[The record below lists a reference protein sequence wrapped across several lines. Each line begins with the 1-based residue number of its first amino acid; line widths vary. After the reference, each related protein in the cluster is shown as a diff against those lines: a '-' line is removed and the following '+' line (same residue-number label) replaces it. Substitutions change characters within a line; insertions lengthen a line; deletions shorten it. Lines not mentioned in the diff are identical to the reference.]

1 MLAVMSEIKKS
12 IQGREELEYIGL
24 LCSSRFVL
32 VRVTSS
38 ISPRFVLRPTP
49 GSPYGGEWSQI
60 IGPSHASRIHNHG
73 VIEPWAIDPSSPGA

>member
-1 MLAVMSEIKKS
+1 MLAVMSETKKS
-12 IQGREELEYIGL
+12 IQGRGELEYIGL

-49 GSPYGGEWSQI
+49 GSHMEGNGVKLSALHTPQESI
-60 IGPSHASRIHNHG
+60 IM
-73 VIEPWAIDPSSPGA
+73 E